1 MKEGMSRRRWLK
13 NVGALGALATLGPR
27 AQGRAAAEDK
37 QPELDRI
44 TPPSSTDL
52 CELSGGEM
60 VATFD
65 KRLGTLFSIRSS
77 RDRLATNF
85 LGNVKNTRGAQLG
98 DTLWTGD
105 LVTTCWHLK
114 NAQWIREMS
123 PLPGAPFR
131 SSGRWQSEWTTD
143 SADTRKVTFDG
154 RVFAVK
160 YAKASEHGKGIKS
173 YGLSMR
179 FHLAPDFSLLWEIS
193 LKNTTGKTLEVGEL
207 AVPLRANDDYAKVYR
222 GLSATQ
228 ADLKSLMPQ
237 MQKQIHEQMVFSHQF
252 IGGHS
257 SYALIQRPRGDAPFL
272 FFHCLQDTSLECAYK
287 VEGHFGGSWIGTD
300 LLAIHSWATKEIRHW
315 QWNPWVNG
323 HTSLILEPGQ
333 EKSYQFRFAFIHR
346 YADMREELHKAGN
359 LGVRILPSMVVQENS
374 PVRVDV
380 KSQADLEKIAV
391 HSDGVS
397 IEEKERSGGH
407 TRLVL
412 KFKGRGQKS
421 LKFHYGQG
429 RWTYL
434 HFYCIEDVERL
445 LKARARFIAERQFYE
460 NPADPFHRNHLFL
473 PFDYR
478 RGKIFADNDDVW
490 EVGGSGDPG
499 FGEPLYLSEKN
510 VYFPS
515 REEVQKLEA
524 YVSDCL
530 FKYLQ
535 NPETYEVL
543 GSLYW
548 KVRYPSSPWGSWSKS
563 RAEATWRNYNYAFV
577 TNVYQ
582 ALYHIGKQYGILSH
596 RTPLEYLRMSY
607 RTCMKWFT
615 MGPYRHVGL
624 ITGMGAINLLEDLRE
639 EGLVEEHRNLR
650 EQMKQC
656 NEHFIKDPYPYSSE
670 IVIDETAQPQVYFF
684 TRYFGE
690 QGDARSMKK
699 NQEIYPVLQA
709 MRGGDQPVWFRY
721 GNDLFAHPD
730 YRGDISCWHSEA
742 LNGMA
747 LLQAF
752 EDTGDPEMLVKG
764 YAGTMSVMHNV
775 LADGMGFAWFILKP
789 GVFACDPPK
798 TFEFGPALWGYLRA
812 AKSYVVKDEQ
822 FGVIGMGCEVETSS
836 QGWTVHPNDGLRKRL
851 RFVHEKIDIEVRS
864 SEIHSAWLNAAK
876 DSLRFQ
882 MADSTG
888 LARNIRMSITGLPAG
903 DYKVAHGGV
912 EKRLMVT
919 GTLRFE
925 VPAVEGA
932 PLIVQKV

>member
-1 MKEGMSRRRWLK
+1 MKEGISRRRWLK
-13 NVGALGALATLGPR
+13 DVGALGALATFGPH
-27 AQGRAAAEDK
+27 AQGPAAAENK
-37 QPELDRI
+37 KSELDRI
-44 TPPSSTDL
+44 TPPGSADL
-52 CELSGGEM
+52 CELSGGGM

-65 KRLGTLFSIRSS
+65 KRLGTLFSIRSKQ
-77 RDRLATNF
+77 DPLATNF

-105 LVTTCWHLK
+105 LVTTCWRLHPGP
-114 NAQWIREMS
+114 WIREMS
-123 PLPGAPFR
+123 PLAGAAFR
-131 SSGRWQSEWTTD
+131 SSGRWQAERTPD

-160 YAKASEHGKGIKS
+160 YERASEQEMGIKS
-173 YGLSMR
+173 YELSMR

-193 LKNTTGKTLEVGEL
+193 LKNTTGRTLEVGEL
-207 AVPLRANDDYAKVYR
+207 AVPLRANDDYEEVYE

-228 ADLKSLMPQ
+228 ADLKDLMPR
-237 MQKQIHEQMVFSHQF
+237 MQKLIHEQKVFSHQF

-272 FFHCLQDTSLECAYK
+272 FFHCLGDTSLECAYK
-287 VEGHFGGSWIGTD
+287 VEGRFGGSWIGTD

-315 QWNPWVNG
+315 EWNPWVNG
-323 HTSLILEPGQ
+323 HTSLILEPGE
-333 EKSYQFRFAFIHR
+333 EKNYAFRFGLIHR
-346 YADMREELHKAGN
+346 YADIREELAKAGN
-359 LGVRILPSMVVQENS
+359 LGVRILPSMVAQENA

-380 KSQADLEKIAV
+380 ESQENLEPIEV

-397 IEEKERSGGH
+397 VEKSERSGGH

-412 KFKGRGQKS
+412 RFKGRGQKS
-421 LKFHYGQG
+421 LKVRYGQG

-460 NPADPFHRNHLFL
+460 NPADPFHRNHMFL

-490 EVGGSGDPG
+490 EVGGSDDPG
-499 FGEPLYLSEKN
+499 FGEPLFLSEKN

-515 REEVQKLEA
+515 REEVEKLET

-535 NPETYEVL
+535 DPESYEVRA
-543 GSLYW
+543 SLYW
-548 KVRYPSSPWGSWSKS
+548 KDRYPSSPWGSWSKA
-563 RAEATWRNYNYAFV
+563 RAEATWRTYNYAFV
-577 TNVYQ
+577 TNIYQ
-582 ALYHIGKQYGILSH
+582 ALYRIGKQYGILSH
-596 RTPLEYLRMSY
+596 RTPLEYLHMSY
-607 RTCMKWFT
+607 RTAMKWFT
-615 MGPYRHVGL
+615 TGPYRHVGL
-624 ITGMGAINLLEDLRE
+624 ITGMGAITLLEDLGE
-639 EGLVEEHRNLR
+639 EGLAEEARNLR
-650 EQMKQC
+650 EQMKEC
-656 NEHFIKDPYPYSSE
+656 NEHFLQDPYPYSSE

-690 QGDARSMKK
+690 QGDARSRKR
-699 NQEIYPVLQA
+699 NQEIYPVLKA
-709 MRGGDQPVWFRY
+709 LRGGDQPVWFRY

-730 YRGDISCWHSEA
+730 YRGDISCWHSEV

-822 FGVIGMGCEVETSS
+822 FGLLGLGCEVEASS
-836 QGWTVHPNDGLRKRL
+836 EGWTVQPQDGVRKRL
-851 RFVHEKIDIEVRS
+851 RFVEEKIDIEARS
-864 SEIHSAWLNAAK
+864 GEIHSVRLGAAR
-876 DSLRFQ
+876 DSLRFE

-888 LARNIRMSITGLPAG
+888 LARNIQMRIAGLPQG
-903 DYKVAHGGV
+903 EYKVAHGGV
-912 EKRLMVT
+912 EKGLSVAK
-919 GTLRFE
+919 TLRFE
-925 VPAVEGA
+925 LPAVAGA
-932 PLIVQKV
+932 PLFIQKL